1 MNPVLQFVV
10 DWLEAKF
17 PQSKA
22 IIDLFLPY
30 LSGVDVT
37 ALLLEVIHD
46 YQSGMSFYAILI
58 DVLSTSSTAPPEVVA
73 QAKTLAP
80 AV

>member
-30 LSGVDVT
+30 LSGVT
-37 ALLLEVIHD
+37 
-46 YQSGMSFYAILI
+46 
-58 DVLSTSSTAPPEVVA
+58 
-73 QAKTLAP
+73 
-80 AV
+80 